1 MASTRGRLVRL
12 DAPLDDSPGR
22 RFHPRVRPVHL
33 ITGATGFVGAAL
45 CLELLRSSDA
55 ELVAV
60 VRAQPS
66 LDPTTRLRREL
77 AAAARLYGA
86 EPLLGQLERCH
97 AIAGDVLEPGCGI
110 TTTLDFD
117 VAQVWHG
124 AASLQFED
132 RHHENIHATNVE
144 GTRRV
149 LALAEIVGAGT
160 FNYVSTAYVA
170 GRSTGLIGETLA
182 HAEPN
187 NHYERSKLAAEQL
200 VAASPLRT
208 RILRPSIVVGHS
220 RTRAATNFSGFYGFL
235 RQLVQF
241 RGMMER
247 TQRGL
252 LERTPIR
259 MRVDADVPL
268 DLVCVDVVARE
279 AVAIALRDASE
290 GVYHLTNPGSPTVG
304 ETVRT
309 CFALAGLREPI
320 FVEDRNEL
328 TWLDERFDRRL
339 DFYGSYLVGHKRFD
353 RTRAAA
359 ALRDATELDHP
370 TLDHPALDLAALG
383 RWYLD
388 ELGRTR
394 AQLPVAR

>member
-1 MASTRGRLVRL
+1 LTTRVR
-12 DAPLDDSPGR
+12 AA
-22 RFHPRVRPVHL
+22 FHPRVRPVHL

-45 CLELLRSSDA
+45 CLELLRSSDV
-55 ELVAV
+55 ELLAL
-60 VRAQPS
+60 VRPQPD

-77 AAAARLYGA
+77 ANAARLYGA
-86 EPLLGQLERCH
+86 EHLLGQLERCH
-97 AIAGDVLEPGCGI
+97 AIGGDVLAPGCGI
-110 TTTLDFD
+110 TTTLDFEI
-117 VAQVWHG
+117 AQVWHG

-149 LALAEIVGAGT
+149 LALAEMLGARR

-170 GRSTGLIGETLA
+170 GRSTGVIHEATA
-182 HAEPN
+182 HTELN

-200 VAASPLRT
+200 VAASPLHT

-220 RTRAATNFSGFYGFL
+220 RTHAATNFSGFYGFL

-247 TQRGL
+247 AQRGL

-259 MRVDADVPL
+259 MRVDADIAL
-268 DLVCVDVVARE
+268 DMVCVDVVARE
-279 AVAIALRDASE
+279 AVAIGMRDASE
-290 GVYHLTNPGSPTVG
+290 GVYHLTNPRSPTAG

-309 CFALAGLREPI
+309 CFALAGVREPI
-320 FVEDRNEL
+320 FVETRDEL

-339 DFYGSYLVGHKRFD
+339 DFYGSYLVGHKQFERV
-353 RTRAAA
+353 RT
-359 ALRDATELDHP
+359 DAVLASTAQPQLDV
-370 TLDHPALDLAALG
+370 PALDLVALG

-388 ELGRTR
+388 ELARTR
-394 AQLPVAR
+394 TQLPVAR